1 MITIIPAMD
10 LIEGKCVR
18 LTRGD
23 FSTKKIYNDDPLAV
37 AKEFEASGIKR
48 LHMVDLD
55 GARQR
60 RIINYDVLEK
70 VAGGTSLQIDFGGG
84 IRTGEDLRIAFDH
97 GATQVTAGSVAVKD
111 PALVDAWLSTYGGE
125 KIILGADV
133 IDDKIAVSGWQ
144 EDSGIGLD
152 DFIRNHLQRG
162 LKYVIC
168 TDISRDGVLQG
179 PATGLYDRL
188 KKEYPGLYLIASG
201 GVSRPADISQLAE
214 KNVDGVIIGKALYE
228 GNIKLEELRPFLC

>member
-10 LIEGKCVR
+10 IIEGKCVR

-23 FSTKKIYNDDPLAV
+23 FSTRKIYNDDPLAV
-37 AKEFEASGIKR
+37 AREFESAGIKR

-55 GARQR
+55 GARQQQ
-60 RIINYDVLEK
+60 IINYEVLDK

-84 IRTGEDLRIAFDH
+84 VRSGKDIRIAFEH
-97 GATQVTAGSVAVKD
+97 GARQVTAGSVAVKD
-111 PALVDAWLSTYGGE
+111 PALVDAWLTSFGGE

-133 IDDKIAVSGWQ
+133 MDNKIAVSGWQ

-152 DFIRNHLQRG
+152 DFIRDHLQRG

-168 TDISRDGVLQG
+168 TDISRDGVLRG
-179 PATGLYDRL
+179 PATDLYSRL
-188 KKEYPGLYLIASG
+188 KKDYPELYLIASG
-201 GVSRPADISQLAE
+201 GVSRIADISVLAE
-214 KNVDGVIIGKALYE
+214 KKVDGVIIGKALYE